1 MPLFL
6 SQFSYTPEAL
16 SNMIKKPEDRASKV
30 DDHLKQIG
38 GRLISFY
45 YCQGDYHGLAIYE
58 APSGAAAFANNL
70 AVESS
75 GYIKA
80 AKTTEIFSADE
91 GLEVFKRAAGQS
103 IHRPPEVK

>member
-6 SQFSYTPEAL
+6 TQFSYTPEAL
-16 SNMIKKPEDRASKV
+16 SNMIRNSEDRASKV
-30 DDHLKQIG
+30 EDHLKQIG

-58 APSGAAAFANNL
+58 APSCAAALANDL

-75 GYIKA
+75 GLIRDT
-80 AKTTEIFSADE
+80 KTIEIFSPDE
-91 GLEVFKRAAGQS
+91 GLEIFKKAAGQI